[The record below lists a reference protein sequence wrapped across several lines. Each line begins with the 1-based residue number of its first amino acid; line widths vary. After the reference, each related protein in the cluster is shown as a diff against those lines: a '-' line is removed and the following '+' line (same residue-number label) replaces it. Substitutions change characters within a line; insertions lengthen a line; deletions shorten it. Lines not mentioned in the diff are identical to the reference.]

1 MRMKNHYIPTLV
13 FQFLVTRLQ
22 SHAFLSI
29 CEVIEIKFDFTWQT
43 ESLEALYF
51 WVSTITCRTASR
63 IISLP
68 NEILRFCFLLPFG
81 YHIRKCW
88 IHSPFILMSLF
99 CLTIVEFRILKQS
112 DWLVIAHLFFF
123 KEKDSF
129 TYLPLLSVGKV
140 WVSHNVRNARHTWVF
155 VIKENRGRAS

>member
-1 MRMKNHYIPTLV
+1 MHSYLYVK
-13 FQFLVTRLQ
+13 
-22 SHAFLSI
+22 SSKSSSI
-29 CEVIEIKFDFTWQT
+29 LLDKRKAYFWA
-43 ESLEALYF
+43 LYLALYF
-51 WVSTITCRTASR
+51 WVSTFTCRTASR